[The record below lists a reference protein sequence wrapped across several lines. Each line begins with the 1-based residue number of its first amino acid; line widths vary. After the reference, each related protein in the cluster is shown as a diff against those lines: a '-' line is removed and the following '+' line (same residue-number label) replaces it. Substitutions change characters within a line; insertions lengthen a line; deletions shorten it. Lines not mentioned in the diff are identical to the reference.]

1 MPGNATLGLRFS
13 TREEAPLDDLDALLA
28 AGGSTALLAVRDG
41 SVVFE
46 RGHHAH
52 RSSVA
57 SVRKSLIGVLY
68 GIAIEAGEIDLDAT
82 LEDLGIDDLSPLT
95 PVEKQATIADLL
107 KSRSGIYHPCVY
119 GMEPGRPARGSHAP
133 GTFWYYNNW
142 DFNALGTIYRQET
155 GRTLAEA
162 FQKFVAEP
170 LEMQDFEAEDV
181 FDVPGPESLHPV
193 YKMRL
198 SGRDLARGGHLFLK
212 GGLWEQ
218 RRILPEQ
225 WVRDSTKAWS
235 DLGGGRG
242 YGYLWWIAEA
252 NAPGDS
258 LSTEWPI
265 FYASG
270 AGGQYIIVIEAL
282 DLVVV
287 HRAADVSNGI
297 THASMGE
304 ILRAL
309 LRVIG

>member
-1 MPGNATLGLRFS
+1 M
-13 TREEAPLDDLDALLA
+13 DDLDALLA

-41 SVVFE
+41 RVVFE
-46 RGHHAH
+46 RGYHAH

-68 GIAIEAGEIDLDAT
+68 GIAIHTGEIDLNAT

-95 PVEKQATIADLL
+95 QEEKQATIADLL

-119 GMEPGRPARGSHAP
+119 GMEPGRPARGSHPP

-142 DFNALGTIYRQET
+142 DFNVLGTIYRQET

-162 FQKFVAEP
+162 FEKFVAEP
-170 LEMQDFEAEDV
+170 LEMQDFAAEDI
-181 FDVPGPESLHPV
+181 FDVPGEESLHPV

-198 SGRDLARGGHLFLK
+198 SGRDLARVGHLFLK
-212 GGLWEQ
+212 RGVWEQ
-218 RRILPEQ
+218 HRIVPEQ
-225 WVRDSTKAWS
+225 WVRDSTTAWS

-242 YGYLWWIAEA
+242 YGYLWWTAEA

-258 LSTEWPI
+258 LSIDVPI

-270 AGGQYIIVIEAL
+270 AGGQYIIVIETL

-287 HRAADVSNGI
+287 HRAADLRNGI
-297 THASMGE
+297 THARMGD